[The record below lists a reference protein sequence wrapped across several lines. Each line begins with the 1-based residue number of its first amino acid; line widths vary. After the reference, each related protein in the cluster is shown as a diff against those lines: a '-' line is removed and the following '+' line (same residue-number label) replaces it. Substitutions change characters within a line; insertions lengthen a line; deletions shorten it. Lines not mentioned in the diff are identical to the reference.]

1 MSHTEKLPCDL
12 TSYELRERAT
22 KMANVV
28 NEIEQLELKK
38 KVATDTAKREIDAL
52 VVSVSQLAR
61 QVRTGKEDREV
72 EVEEVHDEIR
82 FAVETFRTDTGE
94 VVRSRPMTDEEKKHA
109 LQVALPGLGK
119 TKRRRKT
126 DADEDLLGARA
137 AGAAFQKQAQDL
149 ADKTGTTVSQVWQG
163 EETVIASPMRQ
174 PVVDDDERR
183 RSFLEDKGSTT
194 PPAEPISK

>member
-12 TSYELRERAT
+12 TSFELRERAT

-119 TKRRRKT
+119 TKRRRKV
-126 DADEDLLGARA
+126 DGDEDLLPKNVARKTQSAMQGIADDFGATISVTT
-137 AGAAFQKQAQDL
+137 
-149 ADKTGTTVSQVWQG
+149 ADG
-163 EETVIASPMRQ
+163 EHHVVASPTRQ

-194 PPAEPISK
+194 PPGAVTEK

>member
-12 TSYELRERAT
+12 SSYELRERAT